1 MTTLWN
7 PRKTLNQPPHFGGL
21 SLQAGNAQHLVRAT
35 DPLSSVM
42 AAEAAINFAGKHC
55 ERILTALKAA
65 GQATPHE
72 MQDATG
78 LTVVQIDRRL
88 PDLQK
93 AGKARVVQANGDDL
107 TRNGYRVWE
116 AV

>member
-1 MTTLWN
+1 MDQNVT
-7 PRKTLNQPPHFGGL
+7 
-21 SLQAGNAQHLVRAT
+21 HLVRAR

-42 AAEAAINFAGKHC
+42 AAERTPKFASGHC
-55 ERILTALKAA
+55 ARILAALAK

-72 MQDATG
+72 MQKATG

-93 AGKARVVQANGDDL
+93 AGKARVVQQGGEDL
-107 TRNGYRVWE
+107 MRGKSRVWE